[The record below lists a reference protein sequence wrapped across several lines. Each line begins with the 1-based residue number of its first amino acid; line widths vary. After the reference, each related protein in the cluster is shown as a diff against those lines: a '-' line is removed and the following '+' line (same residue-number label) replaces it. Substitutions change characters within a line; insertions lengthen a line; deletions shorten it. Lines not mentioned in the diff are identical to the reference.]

1 MIKNF
6 LRTALLLSFSV
17 TTFVSK
23 AQKSDST
30 VTIIFAGDRSK
41 TSKTTKRKAAPQ
53 NNIIKVAPTGIFV
66 GQIPLIYERKLTSSI
81 SVQLSAGLTAQNYIR
96 TLFAKA
102 SQIASDGSSSSSNL
116 PWADKSSNSDYAEDI
131 YNFERRKAEMG
142 TMFSIQPKFYLDD
155 DALDGS
161 YVGFSYS
168 NYNYKFSTPKAVYTT
183 TAYSNIIFTG
193 APQNESEK
201 ITDFMIHYGHQGIN
215 GHFSIEYSS
224 AIGLRKVSGEK
235 YGATYDYNVDKTH
248 PLDGMIQ
255 YSKTLFNYE
264 FAIRVGYVF

>member
-17 TTFVSK
+17 TTFISK

-81 SVQLSAGLTAQNYIR
+81 SVQVSAGLTAQNYIR

-116 PWADKSSNSDYAEDI
+116 PWADQAPGASDYAEDI

-161 YVGFSYS
+161 YVGFSFS
-168 NYNYKFSTPKAVYTT
+168 NYNYKFSTPGAK
-183 TAYSNIIFTG
+183 YSSSSSNYISFTG
-193 APQNESEK
+193 PLKNESEK

-235 YGATYDYNVDKTH
+235 YGATYDYSGTNKIY
-248 PLDGMIQ
+248 DGMIQ